1 MTERQFHKDEVIFR
15 QGDVDYSFF
24 RILEGS
30 VGIFSHDSG
39 QEERKLTELTEGQT
53 FGEMAVID
61 CYPRSATAIALT
73 EGTRVY
79 QIDKDDLS
87 TYLKENPELML
98 DMIRFLSDR
107 LRDLTDD
114 YSDVC
119 AAIRELKKDGKGSG
133 AGSLKSGLVGRIRKQ
148 ISALKSKNSAD
159 SPTAEY
165 LAELKEANHSDG
177 YTRREQTYPKGT
189 VICREGTTVHCM
201 YYIREGKAGVYT
213 GYGTDREELLAQL
226 YQDSFFGEAGMI
238 SDKPRSA
245 TVVALENTT
254 AEIFYMEDIEELLR
268 KNPSKVLMILQHL
281 TYRLRKLTAQYLE
294 ACSLLSSA
302 AEDEEKTGQISPEL
316 ADKISVYRE
325 NAF

>member
-107 LRDLTDD
+107 LRDLTND
-114 YSDVC
+114 YSDAC
-119 AAIRELKKDGKGSG
+119 AAIRELKRQDARTVPIFAMTASTFEEG
-133 AGSLKSGLVGRIRKQ
+133 IRK
-148 ISALKSKNSAD
+148 SLES
-159 SPTAEY
+159 
-165 LAELKEANHSDG
+165 
-177 YTRREQTYPKGT
+177 
-189 VICREGTTVHCM
+189 
-201 YYIREGKAGVYT
+201 
-213 GYGTDREELLAQL
+213 
-226 YQDSFFGEAGMI
+226 GMDAFI
-238 SDKPRSA
+238 TKPLDVR
-245 TVVALENTT
+245 
-254 AEIFYMEDIEELLR
+254 
-268 KNPSKVLMILQHL
+268 ILQSHM
-281 TYRLRKLTAQYLE
+281 RKF
-294 ACSLLSSA
+294 
-302 AEDEEKTGQISPEL
+302 
-316 ADKISVYRE
+316 RHR
-325 NAF
+325 